1 MPEPVP
7 SPLHLVRVDR
17 EVVVRAAAQVRRVAI
32 ADGYAGRPGQHVAF
46 GLAAVLD
53 EIARHVRD
61 LDPGLRATIVQACR
75 VVLGETPPQDAATCA
90 RGCHPALGD
99 S

>member
-7 SPLHLVRVDR
+7 SPLPLVRADR
-17 EVVVRAAAQVRRVAI
+17 EVVVRAAAHVRRVAI
-32 ADGYAGRPGQHVAF
+32 ADGYTGRPGQHLAF

-61 LDPGLRATIVQACR
+61 LDQGLRATVVQSCR
-75 VVLGETPPQDAATCA
+75 VVLGETPPPDRTT
-90 RGCHPALGD
+90 PAED
-99 S
+99 